1 MREQYVEALLYDWH
15 NQHKLRN
22 QRLDL
27 EYWLTL
33 VPPQQNTV
41 VLGAGTG
48 RVASPLATRPGSRVV
63 AIDLSRRRLARIPA
77 APGLHPV
84 CADMRRLP
92 LSRTA
97 DQVVIPYSTFQLLRT
112 AEDRERALAE
122 AVRIMRPGATL
133 HIDVSS
139 NFDLRQS
146 SDWQLVLSASCEEVS
161 RQPVRGMGTNKVPP
175 RPHPHRQNLPDRR
188 MRSPPV
194 HGALDPPAGTQ
205 SRSRPR
211 ACRVDSGTG
220 RPRLRRGRRSPTAGS
235 TTPADLS
242 DQLPRR
248 PGPRSRPDKTTRS
261 KAFSVRAN
269 RASLEVPRI
278 PKLGEPGWQIRQAAH
293 WTVYL
298 ATPADLRLAARH

>member
-63 AIDLSRRRLARIPA
+63 AVDLSRCRLARIPA

-139 NFDLRQS
+139 NFDLRES
-146 SDWQLVLSASCEEVS
+146 SDWQRVLSASCEEVS
-161 RQPVRGMGTNKVPP
+161 RQPVEEWERTRSHPDHILIDKTFRTDECVLLRFTEHWTHLRALNLEAALVRAGLTLERVDHGYGGGAS
-175 RPHPHRQNLPDRR
+175 PHRRIYHARR
-188 MRSPPV
+188 T
-194 HGALDPPAGTQ
+194 L
-205 SRSRPR
+205 
-211 ACRVDSGTG
+211 
-220 RPRLRRGRRSPTAGS
+220 
-235 TTPADLS
+235 
-242 DQLPRR
+242 
-248 PGPRSRPDKTTRS
+248 
-261 KAFSVRAN
+261 
-269 RASLEVPRI
+269 
-278 PKLGEPGWQIRQAAH
+278 
-293 WTVYL
+293 
-298 ATPADLRLAARH
+298 